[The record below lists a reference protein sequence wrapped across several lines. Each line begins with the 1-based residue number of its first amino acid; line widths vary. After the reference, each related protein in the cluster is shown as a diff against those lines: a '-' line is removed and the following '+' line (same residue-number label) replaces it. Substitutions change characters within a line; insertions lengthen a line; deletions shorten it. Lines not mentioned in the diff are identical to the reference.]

1 MEYHLRYMAPEDLD
15 RVYPLL
21 ERDFADDER
30 KRRGR
35 IRALMESGMEV
46 GWFLMANGQEAGYA
60 FVVRHPA
67 APFVLLDYIATEH
80 HGRGDGTALLALL
93 KNEYLQGILAEVD
106 DPEEAAEEPERALR
120 RRRLGFYRRAG
131 FVPCPFENEIY
142 TVRYLVHLWSPMTL
156 EHPAQAAARALDILY
171 ALQLPEE
178 EYRANVF
185 IPEPPAGEP

>member
-1 MEYHLRYMAPEDLD
+1 MP
-15 RVYPLL
+15 P
-21 ERDFADDER
+21 
-30 KRRGR
+30 
-35 IRALMESGMEV
+35 STT
-46 GWFLMANGQEAGYA
+46 AG
-60 FVVRHPA
+60 
-67 APFVLLDYIATEH
+67 
-80 HGRGDGTALLALL
+80 GDGTALLALL

-131 FVPCPFENEIY
+131 FAPCPFENEIY
-142 TVRYLVHLWSPMTL
+142 TVRYLVHLWSPMPL

-185 IPEPPAGEP
+185 IGEAPAGNS